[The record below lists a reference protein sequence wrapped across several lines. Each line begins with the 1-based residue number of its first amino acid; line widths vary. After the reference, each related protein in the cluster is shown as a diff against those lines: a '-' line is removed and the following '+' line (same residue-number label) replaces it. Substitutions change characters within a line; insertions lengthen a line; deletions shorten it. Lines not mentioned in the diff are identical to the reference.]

1 MREPGMTKI
10 KMEKNIQEFI
20 DIFMHG
26 TFRDEH

>member
-1 MREPGMTKI
+1 MTKI
-10 KMEKNIQEFI
+10 KMEKNILEFI